1 MKIAQC
7 IIGIAAATSL
17 FAASEAQQA
26 PQTANSI
33 CVYND
38 AAFVLRW
45 RLRDV
50 DTNEDSAETGNYPV
64 WNSKCIGATS
74 AGSNVSVGA
83 PLVPVVK
90 AYWGKEIVVADSVLY
105 DPVNATSITYICK
118 GTTLDFSCE
127 QTTAPLPDP
136 KDIAEAMGKFFLGFV
151 EGLGQEIGFN
161 DCINDIEKVYQDVKT
176 IVDFIQTG
184 INGRLIHAIA
194 KGFELLGDLLKDIGE
209 AIVACV
215 KDAVAFAKQMKDLGA
230 ALSGNVWSIIKVVID
245 ELVHIFHERKEI
257 SADCKTTVTSWR
269 GGDFESSG
277 KAVGDIVGIIL
288 DGL

>member
-1 MKIAQC
+1 MK
-7 IIGIAAATSL
+7 L
-17 FAASEAQQA
+17 FAVTTVASLLTLSTAQT
-26 PQTANSI
+26 QTASSV

-45 RLRDV
+45 RLRDLDTQV
-50 DTNEDSAETGNYPV
+50 DSGETGDYPV

-83 PLVPVVK
+83 SLVPVVK
-90 AYWGKEIVVADSVLY
+90 AYWGKEIVVAENVLY
-105 DPVNATSITYICK
+105 DPVNATAINYICK
-118 GTTLDFSCE
+118 GTTLDFSCS
-127 QTTAPLPDP
+127 QTAAPLPDP
-136 KDIAEAMGKFFLGFV
+136 KDIATAMGKFFLGFA
-151 EGLGQEIGFN
+151 EGLGQDIGFS
-161 DCINDIEKVYQDVKT
+161 DCIADIEKVYQDVKT

-184 INGRLIHAIA
+184 INGRLVHAIA

-215 KDAVAFAKQMKDLGA
+215 KDAVAFANKMKDLGK
-230 ALSGNVWSIIKVVID
+230 ALAGNVWDIIKVVID

-269 GGDFESSG
+269 GGDYESSG

-288 DGL
+288 EGL